1 MRMPMPTLLITLAI
15 LLLIVIGLQKFYLL
29 RPKIELTGELI
40 ARLQE
45 LAKRSLETLD
55 VPVAALL
62 LYKKE
67 IIGEGFNTVFRN
79 GKAGEHAEINAISS
93 AIGSVGMEKFL
104 ALDRSQLV
112 LISTFEPCLMC
123 SGAFVS
129 YNIRTVYFMEEKD
142 AAYLLKEARLLARY
156 MFRRTLVRNRGEQV
170 ALFKL
175 HPHYPGRSDP
185 S

>member
-1 MRMPMPTLLITLAI
+1 MPTFLITIAV
-15 LLLIVIGLQKFYLL
+15 LLLFVIGIQKFYLFH
-29 RPKIELTGELI
+29 PKIELTGELVT
-40 ARLQE
+40 RLQQ
-45 LAKRSLETLD
+45 LAKQSLETLD

-67 IIGEGFNTVFRN
+67 IIGEGCNTVFRN
-79 GKAGEHAEINAISS
+79 GKAGEHAEINAMSS
-93 AIGSVGMEKFL
+93 AIVSLGMEKFS

-112 LISTFEPCLMC
+112 LVSTFEPCLMC
-123 SGAFVS
+123 TGAFVN
-129 YNIRTVYFMEEKD
+129 YNIRNVWFMEEKD
-142 AAYLLKEARLLARY
+142 AAYLLRETKLLARY

-175 HPHYPGRSDP
+175 HPQYPNRNNP